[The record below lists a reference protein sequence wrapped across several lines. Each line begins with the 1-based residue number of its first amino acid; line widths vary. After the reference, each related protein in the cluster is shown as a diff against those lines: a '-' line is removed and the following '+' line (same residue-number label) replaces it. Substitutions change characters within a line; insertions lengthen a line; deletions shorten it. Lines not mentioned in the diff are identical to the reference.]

1 MSTSSVKDLSLSAWA
16 PLRHRVFRTLWI
28 ASVVSNIG
36 SWMHEVGAGWLMTT
50 LAPSPLMV
58 ALVQAATSAPVF

>member
-1 MSTSSVKDLSLSAWA
+1 MSPRSAKDLSLSAWA
-16 PLRHRVFRTLWI
+16 PLRHRVFRMLWI

-50 LAPSPLMV
+50 LSPSPLMV
-58 ALVQAATSAPVF
+58 